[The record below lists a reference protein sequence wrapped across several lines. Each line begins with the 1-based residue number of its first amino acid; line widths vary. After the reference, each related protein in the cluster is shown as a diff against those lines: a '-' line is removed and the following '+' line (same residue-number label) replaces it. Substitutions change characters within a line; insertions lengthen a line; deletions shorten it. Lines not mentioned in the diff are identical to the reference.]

1 MPKVSVVLNVYKRA
15 EHFEMQIESLLR
27 QSIAPFEILV
37 WENGNE
43 RVPDKYR
50 DKVTVA
56 RAETNFGVWA
66 RFSYALNAKGDYV
79 LVLDDD
85 TVPGRRWIENCL
97 NTMFL
102 SPGLLGTRGLLF
114 ATKHSYAGYSEVGV
128 YAPNE
133 TIQRADIVGHAWF
146 FKREWLGAF
155 WGEYANR
162 FPEDLSGED
171 IHFSYAMQKV
181 VGLNTFVPPHP
192 VDDEELWGSKPSIA
206 RTLGTDGAAISSSRG
221 ALAKFER
228 ALRHYVSLGFQISP
242 KSTSSSDYKSSF
254 SPFLTFLMGRMP
266 LVTSKLSGSRFGQ
279 LLRRFFSGDKR
290 R

>member
-1 MPKVSVVLNVYKRA
+1 MTPKVSVVLNVYKRA
-15 EHFEMQIESLLR
+15 EHFQMQIASLLN

-43 RVPDKYR
+43 RVPDECR
-50 DKVTVA
+50 DKVTIA

-79 LVLDDD
+79 LMLDDD
-85 TVPGRRWIENCL
+85 TVPGKRWIENCL

-102 SPGLLGTRGLLF
+102 SPGLLGTRGLQF

-133 TIQRADIVGHAWF
+133 TIQRVDIVGHAWF

-171 IHFSYAMQKV
+171 IHFSYAIQKAM
-181 VGLNTFVPPHP
+181 GLSTFVPPHP
-192 VDDEELWGSKPSIA
+192 ADNEEFWGSNPSIA
-206 RTLGTDGAAISSSRG
+206 RTLGADKAAISSSSG
-221 ALAKFER
+221 SLGKFES
-228 ALRHYVSLGFQISP
+228 ALRHYVSLGFELAP
-242 KSTSSSDYKSSF
+242 KSDFSTKSKSSLNM
-254 SPFLTFLMGRMP
+254 FLTFLMGRMP
-266 LVTSKLSGSRFGQ
+266 LITAKLSGSEFGRF
-279 LLRRFFSGDKR
+279 LRRLFFRKN
-290 R
+290 